1 MLRRTKILTLG
12 ALAAS
17 VGTAVA
23 VFTIAGNDQADVA
36 GNFEDIPVN
45 RTIQRGDV
53 SVTLENLRL
62 GERET
67 QLTYRYDAPP
77 GEQVEPIGI
86 PTIGIPGG
94 DQLEADG
101 GGGFDGMMPV
111 TRTFT
116 FPPMP
121 DVETI
126 TVDVASFI
134 QYAPANVSVDIP
146 VGDALEDVDLDGIGE
161 RKELPLGVEFSI
173 GAARYRITKLLLDP
187 GSFALVCE
195 PANDAASRVVLGGQS
210 ASFSLTDD
218 QDTRYDGFLAGAE
231 WSPAN
236 DGGHVMSYQGL
247 HFNGLLGPGT
257 SSLSLRLDG
266 VGNIRAPFI
275 FRVDIPPQD
284 ADR

>member
-1 MLRRTKILTLG
+1 MRQPTKILTLG

-23 VFTIAGNDQADVA
+23 VFALAGNGETGVDGD
-36 GNFEDIPVN
+36 FEDIPVN

-62 GERET
+62 GEHET
-67 QLTYRYDAPP
+67 QITYRYDAPS

-86 PTIGIPGG
+86 PTIGMPGG

-101 GGGFDGMMPV
+101 GGGFDGAMPV

-126 TVDVASFI
+126 TVDMGSFI
-134 QYAPANVSVDIP
+134 QYAPATESVDIP
-146 VGDALEDVDLDGIGE
+146 VRDALEDVALYGISE

-187 GSFALVCE
+187 GTFALVSE
-195 PANDAASRVVLGGQS
+195 PANEAASRIALGGQS
-210 ASFSLTDD
+210 GSFSLTDD

-247 HFNGLLGPGT
+247 HFDGLLAPGT
-257 SSLSLRLDG
+257 SSLTLSLDA
-266 VGNIRAPFI
+266 VGNIRAPFV
-275 FRVDIPPQD
+275 FPVDIPPQD
-284 ADR
+284 ADN

>member
-1 MLRRTKILTLG
+1 MRQRTKILALG

-17 VGTAVA
+17 AVAAVA
-23 VFTIAGNDQADVA
+23 VFAIAGNGQTGVA
-36 GNFEDIPVN
+36 KNFEDIPVN

-62 GERET
+62 GEHET
-67 QLTYRYDAPP
+67 QLTYRYDAPS

-86 PTIGIPGG
+86 PTIGMPGG

-101 GGGFDGMMPV
+101 GGGFDGAMPV

-121 DVETI
+121 NVETI
-126 TVDVASFI
+126 TVDVGSFI
-134 QYAPANVSVDIP
+134 QYAPATESVDIP
-146 VGDALEDVDLDGIGE
+146 VRVALEDVALDGIGE

-173 GAARYRITKLLLDP
+173 GAARYRITRLLLDP
-187 GSFALVCE
+187 GSFALVFE
-195 PANDAASRVVLGGQS
+195 PVNEAASRIVLGGQS

-218 QDTRYDGFLAGAE
+218 HDRRYDGFVAGAE

-247 HFNGLLGPGT
+247 HFNGLPGPDT
-257 SSLSLRLDG
+257 SSFSLRLDG
-266 VGNIRAPFI
+266 VGNIRAPFV
-275 FRVDIPPQD
+275 FRIDIPPHD
-284 ADR
+284 ADN